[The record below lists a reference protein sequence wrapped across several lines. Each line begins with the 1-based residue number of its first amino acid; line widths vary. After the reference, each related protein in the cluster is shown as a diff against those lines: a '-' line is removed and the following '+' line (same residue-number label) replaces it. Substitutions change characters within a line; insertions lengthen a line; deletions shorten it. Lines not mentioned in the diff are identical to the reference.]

1 MADLVEKIVTDD
13 SGNVTRIPI
22 ANTTNP
28 GIASFDNEDF
38 TVTQDGKVSS
48 LQKVGIPQYLG
59 YIVQDPV
66 TSLLIQLRT
75 WSTKPLDEVTSR
87 DFVMLDKDYVMNGE
101 TVYHEGQVFQI
112 QYKMSNDQVV
122 TGMTPAF
129 DLAGPKGDVGATGPA
144 GPTGPQGARGPQGE
158 PGTDGA
164 NGVDGTDGEDGNI
177 WLTTSNTLT
186 STADIP
192 KSSLTGPREAH
203 VGDFVMS
210 QNVSSN
216 GNYGYIESVFVD
228 NVRVVYIGT
237 LRGPQ
242 GAQGPAGERG
252 PKGEQGEAGV
262 ANINP
267 KGTWNNVTVYSMN
280 DTVVYSGNGY
290 ISKID
295 NNKGVTPGTDESFWV
310 LFATQGAQGPTGPAG
325 PTGPVGPQGPQGIQ
339 GIQGPQGIAG
349 LTGPRGDNGATGLIG
364 PSGPKGDKGD
374 KGDMGPE
381 GLQGPKGDTGPA
393 GPAGT
398 DGAQGEAG
406 PVGPQGPQG
415 IQGPAGE
422 KGEKGDKGDTGATG
436 SRGPE
441 GPQGVQGLT
450 GPAGP
455 KGEKGDTGTQGLQ
468 GIQGPQG
475 PQGLQGPTGPKGDK
489 GDTGL
494 AELNIKGNWNVAT
507 TYALND
513 FVNYDG
519 KAYVSMVA
527 ANVGLQ
533 PDTNPNA
540 WMQFVVEGAQG
551 PQGVQGPVGPQGAQG
566 PKGDQGVKGDKGE
579 KGDTGPQGVQ
589 GVQGPIGPEG
599 PQGLKG
605 EQGEQ
610 GEQGETGPQ
619 GPTGPQGDAGPV
631 GPQGPKGE
639 QGEQGIQGIRG
650 LGTFRTST
658 SLTASSSTVAYSSL
672 ASPPADGKLQIGDMI
687 LDPNGL
693 IFAVLTATGS
703 GNIAIGY
710 RWNIKGPKG
719 DTGENGDSQL
729 WYFDDS
735 VTIDADPPVVGQNL
749 LLQLSK
755 VSRTPV
761 VGEQICWIDRTRY
774 DSQGGLLRTWFVI
787 ATVNSFSAS
796 VSVKTVGVYELTGAE
811 GPQGPQGEQGIQ
823 GPQGIQGETGPQG
836 PTGPTAVANINAKG
850 TYSNSA
856 TYVRNDLV
864 NYNGNAYVC
873 IVASSTG
880 VLPTNTTNWQLF
892 VSQGAKG
899 DKGDT
904 GATGAQ
910 GPKGD
915 TGATG
920 ATGIGY
926 YYSTDASTT
935 GNLSTS
941 SSTIQ
946 PTGFRVNDFVVNSV
960 GRVFRITNIANN
972 LVSANYLTSI
982 QGPKGD
988 TGAQGPAGVSEDVAI
1003 NHFSNNHYNTAMDP
1017 KMAANFSMSES
1028 DFTPR
1033 DVGVKVNNYVLVQW
1047 DSDGTGDTF
1056 LVIGHV
1062 TSLNSGVV
1070 NCSVYAFYKITPS
1083 TQGIL
1088 KGNTWAKQII
1098 TTTTA
1103 INNNTVLTNVG
1114 IPATLLNAQP
1124 AIGDRFY
1131 SMIDY
1136 NESSTNKHKYIF
1148 ALLEVTAVGSSN
1160 TQPFSVKVIGK
1171 QDIHYSH
1178 ALGYRKHVQM
1188 NGIAGSIAFSY
1199 FSTSSG
1205 FPSGNPTELARQIRS
1220 MSLGEL
1226 EASGAWLISGKKCI
1240 INRVR
1245 VSLTTP
1251 TLTLYGLNVT
1261 DAPGAT
1267 FDVVTTDVSIT
1278 NFLGWTEPISYFMNA

>member
-13 SGNVTRIPI
+13 SGNVTRVPI

-59 YIVQDPV
+59 YIVQDPL

-87 DFVMLDKDYVMNGE
+87 DFVMLDKDYIMNDE
-101 TVYHEGQVFQI
+101 TLYHEGQVFQI
-112 QYKMSNDQVV
+112 QYKMSDNQVV

-129 DLAGPKGDVGATGPA
+129 DLAGPKGDVGAIGPT
-144 GPTGPQGARGPQGE
+144 GPTGPQGAPGSQGS

-164 NGVDGTDGEDGNI
+164 NGINGTDGEDGNI

-252 PKGEQGEAGV
+252 PKGEQGEAGI

-290 ISKID
+290 ISKVD

-310 LFATQGAQGPTGPAG
+310 LFATQGAEGPTGPAG
-325 PTGPVGPQGPQGIQ
+325 PTGPVGPQGLQGIQ
-339 GIQGPQGIAG
+339 GIQGIQGVA
-349 LTGPRGDNGATGLIG
+349 
-364 PSGPKGDKGD
+364 GPKGNQGDIGPVGPQGEQGEKGD
-374 KGDMGPE
+374 QGEQGPE
-381 GLQGPKGDTGPA
+381 GLVGPA
-393 GPAGT
+393 GPAGAKG
-398 DGAQGEAG
+398 DPGEKGATGEAG

-475 PQGLQGPTGPKGDK
+475 PQGLQGLQGPKGDK

-507 TYALND
+507 TYAIND

-540 WMQFVVEGAQG
+540 WMQFALEGAQG

-605 EQGEQ
+605 EIGAT
-610 GEQGETGPQ
+610 GAKGDTGPQ
-619 GPTGPQGDAGPV
+619 GPTGAQGAAGPV
-631 GPQGPKGE
+631 GPKGDT
-639 QGEQGIQGIRG
+639 GARGDKGDQGIRG
-650 LGTFRTST
+650 LGVYCTGK
-658 SLTASSSTVAYSSL
+658 SLTTASTTVPYSSL
-672 ASPPADGKLQIGDMI
+672 ATQPVGGLQIGDI
-687 LDPNGL
+687 IVDSNTLA
-693 IFAVLTATGS
+693 FAVLTATSS
-703 GNIAIGY
+703 GNVAIGY
-710 RWNIKGPKG
+710 RATWKGKKGDKG
-719 DTGENGDSQL
+719 DTGAKGA
-729 WYFDDS
+729 
-735 VTIDADPPVVGQNL
+735 TGP
-749 LLQLSK
+749 
-755 VSRTPV
+755 
-761 VGEQICWIDRTRY
+761 
-774 DSQGGLLRTWFVI
+774 QGP
-787 ATVNSFSAS
+787 
-796 VSVKTVGVYELTGAE
+796 E
-811 GPQGPQGEQGIQ
+811 GPQGPQGEMGAQ

-880 VLPTNTTNWQLF
+880 VLPTDTTNWQLF

-910 GPKGD
+910 GPKGE
-915 TGATG
+915 TGLPALVYSQRREWTTTPTVNATITFPTNSFNRTPVVG
-920 ATGIGY
+920 DVLRFPFLNT
-926 YYSTDASTT
+926 STNKCYDC
-935 GNLSTS
+935 
-941 SSTIQ
+941 
-946 PTGFRVNDFVVNSV
+946 NSV
-960 GRVFRITNIANN
+960 CTAISGSNATFQYKSVVDITG
-972 LVSANYLTSI
+972 I

-988 TGAQGPAGVSEDVAI
+988 TGPQGPAGPLPNYVSFETPTSINVSTNGNEVTYTGVAKFEADGSMESGEYHQVLPMPVEMLIPAPTTDPPVVGEII
-1003 NHFSNNHYNTAMDP
+1003 NIPFSYFNRPPLINEYLLLRTLSSVKRLLTLAIAKCTEHSGATAVCEI
-1017 KMAANFSMSES
+1017 KS
-1028 DFTPR
+1028 R
-1033 DVGVKVNNYVLVQW
+1033 DVIPIAPRKYAHNITIE
-1047 DSDGTGDTF
+1047 TGNA
-1056 LVIGHV
+1056 VIGFTIFTSHLDPYPNALTVHV
-1062 TSLNSGVV
+1062 NIGL
-1070 NCSVYAFYKITPS
+1070 S
-1083 TQGIL
+1083 TNQ
-1088 KGNTWAKQII
+1088 Q
-1098 TTTTA
+1098 
-1103 INNNTVLTNVG
+1103 
-1114 IPATLLNAQP
+1114 IPATGVIGNNLPVYCVRKGLNGLA
-1124 AIGDRFY
+1124 AI
-1131 SMIDY
+1131 
-1136 NESSTNKHKYIF
+1136 
-1148 ALLEVTAVGSSN
+1148 AVGM
-1160 TQPFSVKVIGK
+1160 SVTLDSDTEVK
-1171 QDIHYSH
+1171 DI
-1178 ALGYRKHVQM
+1178 
-1188 NGIAGSIAFSY
+1188 
-1199 FSTSSG
+1199 
-1205 FPSGNPTELARQIRS
+1205 
-1220 MSLGEL
+1220 
-1226 EASGAWLISGKKCI
+1226 
-1240 INRVR
+1240 
-1245 VSLTTP
+1245 
-1251 TLTLYGLNVT
+1251 
-1261 DAPGAT
+1261 
-1267 FDVVTTDVSIT
+1267 VVP
-1278 NFLGWTEPISYFMNA
+1278 L

>member
-1 MADLVEKIVTDD
+1 MAEYDVVENLLEGEPTGGVT
-13 SGNVTRIPI
+13 IPD
-22 ANTTNP
+22 ASTTAK
-28 GIASFDNEDF
+28 GIAQFNPDDF
-38 TVTQDGKVSS
+38 TVEAETAKVSA
-48 LQKVGIPQYLG
+48 LQKVGIPQYIG
-59 YIVQDPV
+59 SVVNITGNEIAVQLS
-66 TSLLIQLRT
+66 TN
-75 WSTKPLDEVTSR
+75 STKPVAQASLR
-87 DFVMLDKDYVMNGE
+87 DFVLISSDYKDDTNSVAAGG
-101 TVYHEGQVFQI
+101 VYKIIRMSQDNIVYTSTSPSFSIKGPQGI
-112 QYKMSNDQVV
+112 Q
-122 TGMTPAF
+122 
-129 DLAGPKGDVGATGPA
+129 GPVGPI
-144 GPTGPQGARGPQGE
+144 GPTGPKGAMGPKGE
-158 PGTDGA
+158 PGTNGTD
-164 NGVDGTDGEDGNI
+164 GVDGINGTDGSV
-177 WLTTSNTLT
+177 WFTTSNTL
-186 STADIP
+186 SGTADVP
-192 KSSLTGPREAH
+192 KTSLTGPREPET
-203 VGDFVMS
+203 GDFVMS
-210 QNVSSN
+210 QNVNTN
-216 GNYGYIESVFVD
+216 GAYGYVEDVLTD
-228 NVRVVYIGT
+228 NVRVVYMGS

-242 GAQGPAGERG
+242 GAQGPVGERG
-252 PKGEQGEAGV
+252 PQGEQGEAGV

-267 KGTWNNVTVYSMN
+267 KGTWDDATVYSMN
-280 DTVVYSGNGY
+280 DTVVYEGNGY

-295 NNKGVTPGTDESFWV
+295 NNKGVTPGTDELFWV
-310 LFATQGAQGPTGPAG
+310 LFATQGAQGLVGPAG

-339 GIQGPQGIAG
+339 GIQGIQGVPGPTGPQG
-349 LTGPRGDNGATGLIG
+349 LTGDKGEQGEPGLDGEIG
-364 PSGPKGDKGD
+364 PVGPIGPIGEPGPVGPKGDI
-374 KGDMGPE
+374 GP
-381 GLQGPKGDTGPA
+381 QGPV
-393 GPAGT
+393 
-398 DGAQGEAG
+398 GEAG

-422 KGEKGDKGDTGATG
+422 KGEKGDTGPKGATG
-436 SRGPE
+436 DRGPE

-455 KGEKGDTGTQGLQ
+455 TGERGPQGEQGLQ

-475 PQGLQGPTGPKGDK
+475 PQGLQGPAGEKGDK

-494 AELNIKGNWNVAT
+494 AELNIKGNWDVAT

-533 PDTNPNA
+533 PDTNPDA
-540 WMQFVVEGAQG
+540 WMQFAVEGVQG
-551 PQGVQGPVGPQGAQG
+551 PRGIQGPVGPQGAQG
-566 PKGDQGVKGDKGE
+566 PKGEQGVKGEKGDT
-579 KGDTGPQGVQ
+579 GDTGPQGVQ

-599 PQGLKG
+599 AQGLKG
-605 EQGEQ
+605 ETGAT
-610 GEQGETGPQ
+610 GPKGATGPQ

-658 SLTASSSTVAYSSL
+658 SLTTSSTTVAYSSL
-672 ASPPADGKLQIGDMI
+672 ASPPADDKLQIGDII

-693 IFAVLTATGS
+693 IFAVLTATSS

-719 DTGENGDSQL
+719 DTG
-729 WYFDDS
+729 
-735 VTIDADPPVVGQNL
+735 T
-749 LLQLSK
+749 K
-755 VSRTPV
+755 
-761 VGEQICWIDRTRY
+761 GE
-774 DSQGGLLRTWFVI
+774 
-787 ATVNSFSAS
+787 
-796 VSVKTVGVYELTGAE
+796 TGATGAT
-811 GPQGPQGEQGIQ
+811 GPVGPRGPKGETGAQ
-823 GPQGIQGETGPQG
+823 GPQGIQGEMGPQG

-850 TYSNSA
+850 TYNGS
-856 TYVRNDLV
+856 TKYVRNDLV

-904 GATGAQ
+904 GATGPQ
-910 GPKGD
+910 GPKGE
-915 TGATG
+915 TGLPALVYSQRREWTTTPTVNATITFPTNSFNRTPVVG
-920 ATGIGY
+920 DVLRFPFLNTTTNKCYDCSSVCTAISGSNATFQYKSVVDI
-926 YYSTDASTT
+926 T
-935 GNLSTS
+935 G
-941 SSTIQ
+941 
-946 PTGFRVNDFVVNSV
+946 
-960 GRVFRITNIANN
+960 
-972 LVSANYLTSI
+972 I

-988 TGAQGPAGVSEDVAI
+988 TGAQGPAGVSEDVA
-1003 NHFSNNHYNTAMDP
+1003 FNHYCTSTFSIALKPVAGASFIVAENTVFP
-1017 KMAANFSMSES
+1017 KE
-1028 DFTPR
+1028 
-1033 DVGVKVNNYVLVQW
+1033 VGVK
-1047 DSDGTGDTF
+1047 SGDTIF
-1056 LVIGHV
+1056 AHWLNTIDNSTYIVIGSV
-1062 TSLNSGVV
+1062 SGVNAGTA
-1070 NCSVYAFYKITPS
+1070 NCLVVKAFETTPS

-1098 TTTTA
+1098 STA
-1103 INNNTVLTNVG
+1103 AVIDNDTVLTNVG
-1114 IPATLLNAQP
+1114 LPSILLNAQP

-1131 SMIDY
+1131 SMIDSRD
-1136 NESSTNKHKYIF
+1136 NSTNKHKYIF

-1160 TQPFSVKVIGK
+1160 SQPFSVKVIGK

-1188 NGIAGSIAFSY
+1188 NSMAGSIAFSY
-1199 FSTSSG
+1199 VSTSSG

-1220 MSLGEL
+1220 YSLGEL

-1245 VSLTTP
+1245 VSLTTS

>member
-13 SGNVTRIPI
+13 SGNVTRVPI

-59 YIVQDPV
+59 YVVQDSV

-87 DFVMLDKDYVMNGE
+87 DFVMLDKDYIMNDE
-101 TVYHEGQVFQI
+101 TLYHEGQVFQI
-112 QYKMSNDQVV
+112 QYKMSDNQVV

-129 DLAGPKGDVGATGPA
+129 DLAGPKGDVGAIGPT
-144 GPTGPQGARGPQGE
+144 GPTGPQGAPGPQGS

-164 NGVDGTDGEDGNI
+164 NGINGTDGEDGNI

-252 PKGEQGEAGV
+252 PQGEQGEAGV
-262 ANINP
+262 ANISP
-267 KGTWNNVTVYSMN
+267 KGVWDKETVYSMN
-280 DTVVYSGNGY
+280 DTVVYSGNGF
-290 ISKID
+290 ISKLD
-295 NNKGVTPGTDESFWV
+295 NNKGITPGTDNSFWV
-310 LFATQGAQGPTGPAG
+310 LFATQGAQGPIGPIG

-339 GIQGPQGIAG
+339 GQQGPQGIE
-349 LTGPRGDNGATGLIG
+349 GPQGKQGDEGHIG
-364 PSGPKGDKGD
+364 PIGPVGPKGDKGET
-374 KGDMGPE
+374 GEQGVQGEAGP
-381 GLQGPKGDTGPA
+381 QGETGPA
-393 GPAGT
+393 GPAGSN
-398 DGAQGEAG
+398 GAQGIAG

-415 IQGPAGE
+415 IQGPVGAPGE
-422 KGEKGDKGDTGATG
+422 KGEKGDKGATG
-436 SRGPE
+436 DRGPE

-455 KGEKGDTGTQGLQ
+455 KGEKGNTGTQGLQ

-540 WMQFVVEGAQG
+540 WMQFAVEGAQG

-566 PKGDQGVKGDKGE
+566 PKGDQGVKGDTGDTGE
-579 KGDTGPQGVQ
+579 TGPQGVQ

-605 EQGEQ
+605 ETGAT
-610 GEQGETGPQ
+610 GAKGDTGPQ
-619 GPTGPQGDAGPV
+619 GPTGAQGAAGPV
-631 GPQGPKGE
+631 GPQGP
-639 QGEQGIQGIRG
+639 QGEVGPTGPAGPRG
-650 LGTFRTST
+650 LGVYRTSV
-658 SLTASSSTVAYSSL
+658 SLTTSSTIVAYSSL
-672 ASPPADGKLQIGDMI
+672 ATTPAGGLQIGDII

-693 IFAVLTATGS
+693 MFAVLIATSS

-710 RWNIKGPKG
+710 RLTIKGPKG
-719 DTGENGDSQL
+719 DVGAVGASYLSCNGTL
-729 WYFDDS
+729 
-735 VTIDADPPVVGQNL
+735 TINEPTVGNIINF
-749 LLQLSK
+749 SK
-755 VSRTPV
+755 SAFNRTPV
-761 VGEQICWIDRTRY
+761 VGDV
-774 DSQGGLLRTWFVI
+774 FVVPTKGSGTTKGRSWMVTY
-787 ATVNSFSAS
+787 TVNSIGDNV
-796 VSVKTVGVYELTGAE
+796 VSEAVYVVENTGA
-811 GPQGPQGEQGIQ
+811 QGPQGIQGVQGIQ
-823 GPQGIQGETGPQG
+823 GPQGIQGKMGPQG

-850 TYSNSA
+850 VYSASA
-856 TYVRNDLV
+856 TYVKNDLV

-899 DKGDT
+899 NKGDT

-910 GPKGD
+910 GP

-920 ATGIGY
+920 LPALV
-926 YYSTDASTT
+926 YSQRREWTTTPTVNAIITFPTDSFNRTPVVGDVLRFPFLNTST
-935 GNLSTS
+935 NKCY
-941 SSTIQ
+941 
-946 PTGFRVNDFVVNSV
+946 DCNSV
-960 GRVFRITNIANN
+960 CTAISGSNATFQYKSVVDITG
-972 LVSANYLTSI
+972 I

-988 TGAQGPAGVSEDVAI
+988 TGPKGPAG
-1003 NHFSNNHYNTAMDP
+1003 P
-1017 KMAANFSMSES
+1017 L
-1028 DFTPR
+1028 P
-1033 DVGVKVNNYVLVQW
+1033 NYVSFETPTSINVSTNGNEVTYTGVAEFEADGSMESGEYHQVLPMPVEMLIPAPVTDPPVVGETINLGSAYFNRQPLVNEY
-1047 DSDGTGDTF
+1047 F
-1056 LVIGHV
+1056 LLRALSPTKNILTLAIAKCTEHSGANAVCEIKNKNDISIAPKKYAHNITIEAGNAVIGFTIF
-1062 TSLNSGVV
+1062 TSHPNAYPNAL
-1070 NCSVYAFYKITPS
+1070 SVYANIGLS
-1083 TQGIL
+1083 ANQ
-1088 KGNTWAKQII
+1088 Q
-1098 TTTTA
+1098 
-1103 INNNTVLTNVG
+1103 
-1114 IPATLLNAQP
+1114 IPASGVILNNLP
-1124 AIGDRFY
+1124 VYCIRMG
-1131 SMIDY
+1131 
-1136 NESSTNKHKYIF
+1136 
-1148 ALLEVTAVGSSN
+1148 VTGLAVIAVGA
-1160 TQPFSVKVIGK
+1160 SVNLDSDTEVK
-1171 QDIHYSH
+1171 DI
-1178 ALGYRKHVQM
+1178 
-1188 NGIAGSIAFSY
+1188 
-1199 FSTSSG
+1199 
-1205 FPSGNPTELARQIRS
+1205 
-1220 MSLGEL
+1220 
-1226 EASGAWLISGKKCI
+1226 
-1240 INRVR
+1240 
-1245 VSLTTP
+1245 
-1251 TLTLYGLNVT
+1251 
-1261 DAPGAT
+1261 
-1267 FDVVTTDVSIT
+1267 VVP
-1278 NFLGWTEPISYFMNA
+1278 L

>member
-1 MADLVEKIVTDD
+1 MAEYDVVENLLEGEPTGGVT
-13 SGNVTRIPI
+13 IPD
-22 ANTTNP
+22 ASTTAK
-28 GIASFDNEDF
+28 GIAQFNPDDF
-38 TVTQDGKVSS
+38 TVEAETAKVSA
-48 LQKVGIPQYLG
+48 LQKVGIPQYIG
-59 YIVQDPV
+59 SVVNITGNEIAVQLS
-66 TSLLIQLRT
+66 TN
-75 WSTKPLDEVTSR
+75 STKPVAQASLR
-87 DFVMLDKDYVMNGE
+87 DFVLISSDYKDDTNSVAAGG
-101 TVYHEGQVFQI
+101 VYKIIRISQDNIVYTSTSPSFSIKGPQGI
-112 QYKMSNDQVV
+112 Q
-122 TGMTPAF
+122 
-129 DLAGPKGDVGATGPA
+129 GPVGPI
-144 GPTGPQGARGPQGE
+144 GPTGPKGAMGPKGE
-158 PGTDGA
+158 PGTNGTD
-164 NGVDGTDGEDGNI
+164 GVDGINGTDGSV
-177 WLTTSNTLT
+177 WFTTSNTL
-186 STADIP
+186 SGTADVP
-192 KSSLTGPREAH
+192 KTSLTGPREPET
-203 VGDFVMS
+203 GDFVMS
-210 QNVSSN
+210 QNVNTN
-216 GNYGYIESVFVD
+216 GAYGYVEDVLID
-228 NVRVVYIGT
+228 NVRVVYIGS

-252 PKGEQGEAGV
+252 PKGEQGEVGV
-262 ANINP
+262 VNINP
-267 KGTWNNVTVYSMN
+267 KGTWNNVTVYSVN
-280 DTVVYSGNGY
+280 DTVVYEGNGY

-310 LFATQGAQGPTGPAG
+310 LFATQGAQGPVGPAG

-339 GIQGPQGIAG
+339 GIQGIQGVPGPTGPQG
-349 LTGPRGDNGATGLIG
+349 LTGDKGEQGEPGLDGEIG
-364 PSGPKGDKGD
+364 PVGPIGPTGEPGPVGPKGDI
-374 KGDMGPE
+374 GP
-381 GLQGPKGDTGPA
+381 QGPV
-393 GPAGT
+393 
-398 DGAQGEAG
+398 GEAG

-422 KGEKGDKGDTGATG
+422 KGEKGDTGPKGATG
-436 SRGPE
+436 DRGPE

-455 KGEKGDTGTQGLQ
+455 KGERGPQGEQGLQ
-468 GIQGPQG
+468 GIQGSQG
-475 PQGLQGPTGPKGDK
+475 PQGLQGPAGEKGDK

-494 AELNIKGNWNVAT
+494 AELNIKGNWDVAT

-533 PDTNPNA
+533 PDTNPDA
-540 WMQFVVEGAQG
+540 WMQFTIEGAQG
-551 PQGVQGPVGPQGAQG
+551 PQGIQGLVGPQGAQG
-566 PKGDQGVKGDKGE
+566 PKGEQGVKGEKGDT
-579 KGDTGPQGVQ
+579 GDTGPQGVQ

-605 EQGEQ
+605 ETGAA
-610 GEQGETGPQ
+610 GPKGETGPQ

-639 QGEQGIQGIRG
+639 QGKQGIQGIRG

-658 SLTASSSTVAYSSL
+658 SLTTSSTTVAYSSL

-693 IFAVLTATGS
+693 IFAVLTATSS

-719 DTGENGDSQL
+719 
-729 WYFDDS
+729 
-735 VTIDADPPVVGQNL
+735 A
-749 LLQLSK
+749 
-755 VSRTPV
+755 
-761 VGEQICWIDRTRY
+761 
-774 DSQGGLLRTWFVI
+774 
-787 ATVNSFSAS
+787 
-796 VSVKTVGVYELTGAE
+796 TGAKGE
-811 GPQGPQGEQGIQ
+811 TGATGPIGPVGPQGPKGETGTQ
-823 GPQGIQGETGPQG
+823 GPQGIQGEMGPQG
-836 PTGPTAVANINAKG
+836 PIGPTAVANINAKG
-850 TYSNSA
+850 TYNGS
-856 TYVRNDLV
+856 TKYVHNDLV

-873 IVASSTG
+873 IAASSTG

-904 GATGAQ
+904 GATGPQ
-910 GPKGD
+910 GP

-920 ATGIGY
+920 LPALVYSQRREWTTTPTVNATITFPTNSFNRTPVVGDVLRFPFLNT
-926 YYSTDASTT
+926 STNKCYDC
-935 GNLSTS
+935 
-941 SSTIQ
+941 
-946 PTGFRVNDFVVNSV
+946 NSV
-960 GRVFRITNIANN
+960 CTAISGSNATFQYKSVVDITG
-972 LVSANYLTSI
+972 I

-1003 NHFSNNHYNTAMDP
+1003 NHFSNSHFNTAMDP
-1017 KMAANFSMSES
+1017 KMAADFPMPKS
-1028 DFTPR
+1028 DFAPS
-1033 DVGVKVNNYVLVQW
+1033 DVGVKVSNYVLVQW
-1047 DSDGTGDTF
+1047 NNTNTGDTF
-1056 LVIGHV
+1056 LVIGRI
-1062 TSLNSGVV
+1062 TSLNIDVV
-1070 NCSVYAFYKITPS
+1070 NCAVYAFYKITPS
-1083 TQGIL
+1083 TQRIL

-1098 TTTTA
+1098 TTTIP

-1178 ALGYRKHVQM
+1178 ALGYRKHVVM
-1188 NGIAGSIAFSY
+1188 NSIAGSIAFSY

-1205 FPSGNPTELARQIRS
+1205 FPSDPTELAGQIRN

-1245 VSLTTP
+1245 VSLTTS
-1251 TLTLYGLNVT
+1251 TLTLYGFNVT
-1261 DAPGAT
+1261 DAPSAI
-1267 FDVVTTDVSIT
+1267 FDVATIDVSIS
-1278 NFLGWTEPISYFMNA
+1278 NFLGWTEPLSYFMNA

>member
-13 SGNVTRIPI
+13 SGNVTRVPI

-59 YIVQDPV
+59 YIVQDPL

-129 DLAGPKGDVGATGPA
+129 DLAGPKGDIGTTGPA
-144 GPTGPQGARGPQGE
+144 GPTGPQGKQGPQGV

-164 NGVDGTDGEDGNI
+164 NGVDGTNGEDGNI

-290 ISKID
+290 ISKVD

-339 GIQGPQGIAG
+339 GIQGIQGVA
-349 LTGPRGDNGATGLIG
+349 
-364 PSGPKGDKGD
+364 GPKGNQGDIGPVGPQGEQGEKGD
-374 KGDMGPE
+374 QGEQGPE
-381 GLQGPKGDTGPA
+381 GLVGPA
-393 GPAGT
+393 GPAGAKG
-398 DGAQGEAG
+398 DPGEKGATGEAG

-436 SRGPE
+436 DRGPE

-455 KGEKGDTGTQGLQ
+455 KGERGPQGEQGLQ

-475 PQGLQGPTGPKGDK
+475 PQGLQGPAGEKGDK

-494 AELNIKGNWNVAT
+494 AELNIKGNWDVAT

-540 WMQFVVEGAQG
+540 WMQFAVEGAQG
-551 PQGVQGPVGPQGAQG
+551 PQGIQGPVGPQGAQG
-566 PKGDQGVKGDKGE
+566 PKGEQGVKGEKGDT
-579 KGDTGPQGVQ
+579 GDTGPQGVQ

-605 EQGEQ
+605 ETGAT
-610 GEQGETGPQ
+610 GAKGDTGPQ
-619 GPTGPQGDAGPV
+619 GPTGAQGAVGPV
-631 GPQGPKGE
+631 GPKGDT
-639 QGEQGIQGIRG
+639 GARGDKGDQGIRG
-650 LGTFRTST
+650 LGVYRTSK
-658 SLTASSSTVAYSSL
+658 SLTTASTTVPYSSL
-672 ASPPADGKLQIGDMI
+672 ATQPIGGLQIGDI
-687 LDPNGL
+687 IVDTNALA
-693 IFAVLTATGS
+693 FAVLTATSS
-703 GNIAIGY
+703 GNVAIGY
-710 RWNIKGPKG
+710 RATWKGNKGDKG
-719 DTGENGDSQL
+719 DTGAKGA
-729 WYFDDS
+729 
-735 VTIDADPPVVGQNL
+735 TGP
-749 LLQLSK
+749 
-755 VSRTPV
+755 
-761 VGEQICWIDRTRY
+761 
-774 DSQGGLLRTWFVI
+774 QGP
-787 ATVNSFSAS
+787 
-796 VSVKTVGVYELTGAE
+796 E
-811 GPQGPQGEQGIQ
+811 GPQGPQGERGAQ
-823 GPQGIQGETGPQG
+823 GPQGIQGEMGPQG

-880 VLPTNTTNWQLF
+880 VLPTNTDNWQLF

-910 GPKGD
+910 GPKG
-915 TGATG
+915 ATG
-920 ATGIGY
+920 LPALVYSQRREWTTTPTVNATITFPTNSFNRTPVVGDVLRFPFLNT
-926 YYSTDASTT
+926 STNKCYDC
-935 GNLSTS
+935 
-941 SSTIQ
+941 
-946 PTGFRVNDFVVNSV
+946 NSV
-960 GRVFRITNIANN
+960 CTAISGSNATFQYKSVVDITG
-972 LVSANYLTSI
+972 I

-988 TGAQGPAGVSEDVAI
+988 TGPQGP
-1003 NHFSNNHYNTAMDP
+1003 
-1017 KMAANFSMSES
+1017 
-1028 DFTPR
+1028 
-1033 DVGVKVNNYVLVQW
+1033 VGPLPNYVSFEAPTSINV
-1047 DSDGTGDTF
+1047 STNGNEATYTGVAEFEADGSMKSGEYHQVLPMPVEMLIPAPVTDPPVVGGTINLGSAYFNRQPLINEYF
-1056 LVIGHV
+1056 LLRALSPTKNILTLAIAKCKEKSGANAVCEIVNKNDISVSPKKYAHNITIEAGNAVIGFTIF
-1062 TSLNSGVV
+1062 TSHPNAYPNAL
-1070 NCSVYAFYKITPS
+1070 SVYANIGLS
-1083 TQGIL
+1083 ANQ
-1088 KGNTWAKQII
+1088 Q
-1098 TTTTA
+1098 
-1103 INNNTVLTNVG
+1103 
-1114 IPATLLNAQP
+1114 IPASGVIGNNLPVYCIRMGVTGLA
-1124 AIGDRFY
+1124 AI
-1131 SMIDY
+1131 
-1136 NESSTNKHKYIF
+1136 
-1148 ALLEVTAVGSSN
+1148 AVGM
-1160 TQPFSVKVIGK
+1160 SVTLDSDTEVK
-1171 QDIHYSH
+1171 DI
-1178 ALGYRKHVQM
+1178 
-1188 NGIAGSIAFSY
+1188 
-1199 FSTSSG
+1199 
-1205 FPSGNPTELARQIRS
+1205 
-1220 MSLGEL
+1220 
-1226 EASGAWLISGKKCI
+1226 
-1240 INRVR
+1240 
-1245 VSLTTP
+1245 
-1251 TLTLYGLNVT
+1251 
-1261 DAPGAT
+1261 
-1267 FDVVTTDVSIT
+1267 VVP
-1278 NFLGWTEPISYFMNA
+1278 L

>member
-1 MADLVEKIVTDD
+1 MADYDVVENLLPNEEPGGVM
-13 SGNVTRIPI
+13 IPD
-22 ANTTNP
+22 ASTTAK
-28 GIASFDNEDF
+28 GIASFNADDF
-38 TVTQDGKVSS
+38 TVQDGHVSS
-48 LQKVGIPQYLG
+48 LQKVGAPQYVGTIIGMGGANSEL
-59 YIVQDPV
+59 
-66 TSLLIQLRT
+66 TFELRQ
-75 WSTKPLDEVTSR
+75 WSTKPLSQVSLR
-87 DFVMLDKDYVMNGE
+87 DFVLLYRDYVVNSE
-101 TVYHEGQVFQI
+101 TLYTQGQVFKITRISQDNI
-112 QYKMSNDQVV
+112 VYTD
-122 TGMTPAF
+122 MTPAF
-129 DLAGPKGDVGATGPA
+129 SLAGPKGETGATGPT
-144 GPTGPQGARGPQGE
+144 GPTGPQGAPGPQGE

-164 NGVDGTDGEDGNI
+164 NGINGTDGEDGNI

-290 ISKID
+290 ISKVD

-339 GIQGPQGIAG
+339 GIQGIQGVAGLKGNQGDIGPVGPQGEQG
-349 LTGPRGDNGATGLIG
+349 E
-364 PSGPKGDKGD
+364 KGDQGEQ
-374 KGDMGPE
+374 GPE
-381 GLQGPKGDTGPA
+381 GLVGPA
-393 GPAGT
+393 GPAGAKG
-398 DGAQGEAG
+398 DPGEKGATGEAG

-540 WMQFVVEGAQG
+540 WMQFAVEGAQG

-605 EQGEQ
+605 ETGAT
-610 GEQGETGPQ
+610 GAKGDTGPQ
-619 GPTGPQGDAGPV
+619 GPTGAQGAVGPV
-631 GPQGPKGE
+631 GPKGDT
-639 QGEQGIQGIRG
+639 GARGDKGDQGIRG
-650 LGTFRTST
+650 LGVYRTSK
-658 SLTASSSTVAYSSL
+658 SLTTASTTVPYSSL
-672 ASPPADGKLQIGDMI
+672 ATQPIGGLQIGDI
-687 LDPNGL
+687 IVDTNALA
-693 IFAVLTATGS
+693 FAVLTATSS
-703 GNIAIGY
+703 GNVAIGY
-710 RWNIKGPKG
+710 RATWKGNKGDKG
-719 DTGENGDSQL
+719 DTGAKGA
-729 WYFDDS
+729 
-735 VTIDADPPVVGQNL
+735 TGP
-749 LLQLSK
+749 
-755 VSRTPV
+755 
-761 VGEQICWIDRTRY
+761 
-774 DSQGGLLRTWFVI
+774 QGP
-787 ATVNSFSAS
+787 
-796 VSVKTVGVYELTGAE
+796 E
-811 GPQGPQGEQGIQ
+811 GPQGPQGERGAQ
-823 GPQGIQGETGPQG
+823 GPQGIQGEMGPQG
-836 PTGPTAVANINAKG
+836 PTGPTAIANINAKG

-880 VLPTNTTNWQLF
+880 VLPTNTDNWQLF

-910 GPKGD
+910 GPKG
-915 TGATG
+915 ATG
-920 ATGIGY
+920 LPALVYSQRREWTTTPTVNATITFPTNSFNRTPVVGDVLRFPFLNT
-926 YYSTDASTT
+926 STNKCYDCSSVCTAISDSTATFQYKSVVDIT
-935 GNLSTS
+935 G
-941 SSTIQ
+941 
-946 PTGFRVNDFVVNSV
+946 
-960 GRVFRITNIANN
+960 
-972 LVSANYLTSI
+972 I

-1047 DSDGTGDTF
+1047 DNDGTGDTF

-1098 TTTTA
+1098 TTIIP

-1136 NESSTNKHKYIF
+1136 TESSTNKHKYIF

-1240 INRVR
+1240 INRVK
-1245 VSLTTP
+1245 VSATTS

>member
-1 MADLVEKIVTDD
+1 MADLVDKIVTDD
-13 SGNVTRIPI
+13 SGNVTRVPI

-59 YIVQDPV
+59 YIVQDPL

-129 DLAGPKGDVGATGPA
+129 DLAGPKGDIGTTGPA
-144 GPTGPQGARGPQGE
+144 GPTGPQGKQGPQGV

-164 NGVDGTDGEDGNI
+164 NGVDGTNGEDGNI

-280 DTVVYSGNGY
+280 DTVVYAGNGY
-290 ISKID
+290 ISKVD

-339 GIQGPQGIAG
+339 GIQGIQGVA
-349 LTGPRGDNGATGLIG
+349 
-364 PSGPKGDKGD
+364 GPKGNQGDIGPVGPQGEQGEKGD
-374 KGDMGPE
+374 QGEQGPE
-381 GLQGPKGDTGPA
+381 GLVGPA
-393 GPAGT
+393 GPAGAKG
-398 DGAQGEAG
+398 DPGEKGATGEAG

-540 WMQFVVEGAQG
+540 WMQFAVEGAQG

-605 EQGEQ
+605 ETGAT
-610 GEQGETGPQ
+610 GAKGDTGPQ
-619 GPTGPQGDAGPV
+619 GPTGAQGAVGPV
-631 GPQGPKGE
+631 GPKGDT
-639 QGEQGIQGIRG
+639 GAKGDKGDQGIRG
-650 LGTFRTST
+650 LGVYRTSK
-658 SLTASSSTVAYSSL
+658 SLTTASTTVPYSSL
-672 ASPPADGKLQIGDMI
+672 ATQPIGGLQIGDI
-687 LDPNGL
+687 IVDTNALA
-693 IFAVLTATGS
+693 FAVLTATSS
-703 GNIAIGY
+703 GNVAIGY
-710 RWNIKGPKG
+710 RATWKGNKGDKG
-719 DTGENGDSQL
+719 DTGAKGA
-729 WYFDDS
+729 
-735 VTIDADPPVVGQNL
+735 TGP
-749 LLQLSK
+749 
-755 VSRTPV
+755 
-761 VGEQICWIDRTRY
+761 
-774 DSQGGLLRTWFVI
+774 QGP
-787 ATVNSFSAS
+787 
-796 VSVKTVGVYELTGAE
+796 E
-811 GPQGPQGEQGIQ
+811 GPQGPQGERGAQ

-880 VLPTNTTNWQLF
+880 VLPTNTDNWQLF

-910 GPKGD
+910 GPKG
-915 TGATG
+915 ATG
-920 ATGIGY
+920 LPALVYSQRREWTTTPTVNATITFPTNSFNRTPVVGDVLRFPFLNT
-926 YYSTDASTT
+926 STNKCYDC
-935 GNLSTS
+935 
-941 SSTIQ
+941 
-946 PTGFRVNDFVVNSV
+946 NSV
-960 GRVFRITNIANN
+960 CTAISGSNATFQYKSVVDITG
-972 LVSANYLTSI
+972 I

-988 TGAQGPAGVSEDVAI
+988 TGAQGPAGPLPNHVSFETPTSINVSTNGNEVTYTGVAKWEAAGAMESGEYHQVLPMPVEMLIPAPVTDPPVVGGTI
-1003 NHFSNNHYNTAMDP
+1003 NLGSAYFNRQPLINEYFLLRALSPTKNILTLAIAKCKEKSGANAVCEIVNKNDISVSP
-1017 KMAANFSMSES
+1017 KKYAHNITIEAGNA
-1028 DFTPR
+1028 
-1033 DVGVKVNNYVLVQW
+1033 
-1047 DSDGTGDTF
+1047 
-1056 LVIGHV
+1056 VIGFTIF
-1062 TSLNSGVV
+1062 TSHPNAYPNAL
-1070 NCSVYAFYKITPS
+1070 SVYANIGLGAD
-1083 TQGIL
+1083 Q
-1088 KGNTWAKQII
+1088 Q
-1098 TTTTA
+1098 
-1103 INNNTVLTNVG
+1103 
-1114 IPATLLNAQP
+1114 IPASGVIGNNLPVYCIRMGVTGLA
-1124 AIGDRFY
+1124 AI
-1131 SMIDY
+1131 
-1136 NESSTNKHKYIF
+1136 
-1148 ALLEVTAVGSSN
+1148 AVGM
-1160 TQPFSVKVIGK
+1160 SVTLNSDTEVK
-1171 QDIHYSH
+1171 DI
-1178 ALGYRKHVQM
+1178 
-1188 NGIAGSIAFSY
+1188 
-1199 FSTSSG
+1199 
-1205 FPSGNPTELARQIRS
+1205 
-1220 MSLGEL
+1220 
-1226 EASGAWLISGKKCI
+1226 
-1240 INRVR
+1240 
-1245 VSLTTP
+1245 
-1251 TLTLYGLNVT
+1251 
-1261 DAPGAT
+1261 
-1267 FDVVTTDVSIT
+1267 VVP
-1278 NFLGWTEPISYFMNA
+1278 L